1 MTWTWPCTPK
11 FVFCFVILFTKKK
24 KDNQCLTVSHP
35 PVWPVCSSDFN
46 KTDLLQISTF
56 FWKELGLLK
65 EFSKFFFF
73 PWLSYIRTEQNS
85 RWAFKK
91 KIRQFTLV
99 VNKINIKVGIGM
111 LKSHIWA
118 QLNVMVYSIIFMVFL
133 SLL

>member
-1 MTWTWPCTPK
+1 MWHEHDHALQNLS
-11 FVFCFVILFTKKK
+11 FVLSSCSKKRK
-24 KDNQCLTVSHP
+24 KRQSMPNSI

-46 KTDLLQISTF
+46 KTDLLEISTF

-73 PWLSYIRTEQNS
+73 PWLSYIQTEQNS
-85 RWAFKK
+85 RWVFKK
-91 KIRQFTLV
+91 KIRPFTLV
-99 VNKINIKVGIGM
+99 VNKINIKVGIAM

-118 QLNVMVYSIIFMVFL
+118 QLNVMAVLNNIMVFL